1 MTTSFIRR
9 MRLGELLVAAGVLDE
24 THLEAAL
31 AEQKKWGGKL
41 GRILVDMGFLSED
54 LMVKALSKQLGIPRV
69 DLDKD
74 ELPRE
79 VARLLPVNLCERYGL
94 FPVSRDDDTRTFH
107 VATADP
113 TGWEALDEVS
123 FRTGLKVQPVV
134 ASASAIDRAIRRYYY
149 GESTVSSDTLDPAAY
164 GLRGSGDAE
173 YDPGG
178 SPRRGPRAHRRRG
191 AGSRPSSSA
200 PSTAS
205 SRPSGPWSSSWW
217 IRASSIG
224 TPTWRR
230 SARSSVYR
238 PPAHGT
244 GGPVPGVSCPRR
256 RRPCRRL
263 GVSFAASASW
273 AWVSGAR
280 RLTW

>member
-24 THLEAAL
+24 THLQAAL
-31 AEQKKWGGKL
+31 AEQQKWGGKL

-54 LMVKALSKQLGIPRV
+54 LMVKALSKQLGIPRI

-79 VARLLPVNLCERYGL
+79 VARLLPVNLCERYSL
-94 FPVSRDDDTRTFH
+94 FPVSRDDDTRTIH

-134 ASASAIDRAIRRYYY
+134 ASASAIDRAVRRYYY

-164 GLRGSGDAE
+164 GLRGTDETQLDAS
-173 YDPGG
+173 DAPPG
-178 SPRRGPRAHRRRG
+178 
-191 AGSRPSSSA
+191 
-200 PSTAS
+200 STADVAQGLADLERTVHS
-205 SRPSGPWSSSWW
+205 ELKAL
-217 IRASSIG
+217 RAL
-224 TPTWRR
+224 
-230 SARSSVYR
+230 VELL
-238 PPAHGT
+238 
-244 GGPVPGVSCPRR
+244 VEQGVIDRDAYLAKVR
-256 RRPCRRL
+256 QK
-263 GVSFAASASW
+263 
-273 AWVSGAR
+273 
-280 RLTW
+280 

>member
-1 MTTSFIRR
+1 MSTSFIRR

-31 AEQKKWGGKL
+31 AEQQKWGGKL

-164 GLRGSGDAE
+164 GLRGTGDVE
-173 YDPGG
+173 YDP
-178 SPRRGPRAHRRRG
+178 AE
-191 AGSRPSSSA
+191 A
-200 PSTAS
+200 
-205 SRPSGPWSSSWW
+205 
-217 IRASSIG
+217 
-224 TPTWRR
+224 
-230 SARSSVYR
+230 
-238 PPAHGT
+238 PPAEAPAPT
-244 GGPVPGVSCPRR
+244 GDVARGLSDLERTVHSELKALRALVELLVEQGVIDRDAYLAKVR
-256 RRPCRRL
+256 QK
-263 GVSFAASASW
+263 
-273 AWVSGAR
+273 
-280 RLTW
+280 